1 VTGPIVTARGRF
13 ITLEGGEGG
22 GKSTQLRRL
31 ARFLRG
37 QGLDVVE
44 TREPGGAA
52 GAEAIRP
59 LLTQGDVARWD
70 VLSETLLLAAARR
83 NHVEQTIRPAL
94 DAGRWVISDRFIDST
109 RAYQGGARG
118 LDPAVIATLEDWV
131 LDGLMPDLTV
141 ILDLP
146 PETGLIR
153 AGRRIETAAPAA
165 PGAGEDRFE
174 RMGLDF
180 HQALRTAFLAIATA
194 EPARCA
200 VVDATADVDTV
211 ETAIRDIV
219 TGRLA
224 PGRDVPA

>member
-1 VTGPIVTARGRF
+1 MTGPIVTARGRF

-153 AGRRIETAAPAA
+153 AGRRIETAAP
-165 PGAGEDRFE
+165 GAGEDRFE

>member
-1 VTGPIVTARGRF
+1 MARGRF

-31 ARFLRG
+31 ARHLRR
-37 QGLDVVE
+37 QGIDVVE

-118 LDPAVIATLEDWV
+118 LDPAVIATLEGWV

-146 PETGLIR
+146 PETGLVR

-174 RMGLDF
+174 RMGIDF
-180 HQALRTAFLAIATA
+180 HQALRQAFLAIAAA

-200 VVDATADVDTV
+200 VVDATADIDAV
-211 ETAIRDIV
+211 EIAIREV
-219 TGRLA
+219 VAGRLA
-224 PGRDVPA
+224 PGRDAGL